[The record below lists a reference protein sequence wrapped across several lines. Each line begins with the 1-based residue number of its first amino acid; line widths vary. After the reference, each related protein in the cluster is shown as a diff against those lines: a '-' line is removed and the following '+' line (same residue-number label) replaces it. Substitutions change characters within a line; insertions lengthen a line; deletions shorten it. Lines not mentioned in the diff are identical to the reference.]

1 MNFNSLLEL
10 TDKSN
15 NEFYPT
21 PKPIVSKML
30 NDVDLYNFNTILEPS
45 AGKGDILRE
54 IAKCGKSGCRLPTA
68 RKSIPICRKKKKK
81 SLTVFREK
89 KRITKS

>member
-21 PKPIVSKML
+21 PEPIVSKML

-54 IAKCGKSGCRLPTA
+54 IAKLLGLDWSCVKQRYFDYIHDNPELLEVT
-68 RKSIPICRKKKKK
+68 
-81 SLTVFREK
+81 E
-89 KRITKS
+89 

>member
-54 IAKCGKSGCRLPTA
+54 IYGWDCECILIINPE
-68 RKSIPICRKKKKK
+68 I
-81 SLTVFREK
+81 VEV
-89 KRITKS
+89 TK

>member
-21 PKPIVSKML
+21 PEPIVSKML
-30 NDVDLYNFNTILEPS
+30 NDVDLYN
-45 AGKGDILRE
+45 
-54 IAKCGKSGCRLPTA
+54 LPKTM
-68 RKSIPICRKKKKK
+68 C
-81 SLTVFREK
+81 
-89 KRITKS
+89 

>member
-30 NDVDLYNFNTILEPS
+30 NTSKNGYTGVMY
-45 AGKGDILRE
+45 GKY
-54 IAKCGKSGCRLPTA
+54 
-68 RKSIPICRKKKKK
+68 RKTR
-81 SLTVFREK
+81 
-89 KRITKS
+89 